1 MKKSLAITIF
11 CLLGAVI
18 LGLGAYAWRLDSGL
32 ERSGRA
38 VSAYGSA
45 AMGEFAGA
53 LSRLDGNL
61 RAAGYAADGALRSTL
76 CAGAAAEAA
85 SAVTALSSL
94 PYSTQE
100 LETLAHYIN
109 GAGDLALCLSRE
121 AAEGRPLSH
130 SEREA
135 LGRVSDAVRDISADT
150 GGIFAALDAGELELD
165 EYGAYGVEGT
175 SGTVG
180 TALAELDAALESF
193 PELDYDGAYAHLD
206 ASPALL
212 EGLDEVSEGAARL
225 TAARFLGL
233 EPAALESAGQT
244 GGALACYVFEHD
256 GGRISVTKRGG
267 VVLAANGECPEGE
280 GRLGADEARR
290 AGEEFIASRLEG
302 EFTLIEL
309 TEAAGGFKLVFV
321 PLENGVLLLPD
332 RVSLTVGAAAGEVC
346 EYDAADYVMR
356 HCERGG
362 LVPALSREEAAA
374 AVNPELSVE
383 AARLALLSSDGGD
396 ETLCWEFNCL
406 DGAGERV
413 YVFVDAKM
421 GREVKIEL
429 A

>member
-1 MKKSLAITIF
+1 MQDA
-11 CLLGAVI
+11 
-18 LGLGAYAWRLDSGL
+18 
-32 ERSGRA
+32 
-38 VSAYGSA
+38 
-45 AMGEFAGA
+45 
-53 LSRLDGNL
+53 
-61 RAAGYAADGALRSTL
+61 
-76 CAGAAAEAA
+76 
-85 SAVTALSSL
+85 
-94 PYSTQE
+94 
-100 LETLAHYIN
+100 
-109 GAGDLALCLSRE
+109 
-121 AAEGRPLSH
+121 RP
-130 SEREA
+130 
-135 LGRVSDAVRDISADT
+135 
-150 GGIFAALDAGELELD
+150 
-165 EYGAYGVEGT
+165 
-175 SGTVG
+175 
-180 TALAELDAALESF
+180 
-193 PELDYDGAYAHLD
+193 
-206 ASPALL
+206 
-212 EGLDEVSEGAARL
+212 
-225 TAARFLGL
+225 
-233 EPAALESAGQT
+233 GQT

-267 VVLAANGECPEGE
+267 VVLAANGECPEGG

-356 HCERGG
+356 HCERGA
-362 LVPALSREEAAA
+362 LAPELSREEAAA